1 MRNYEGRNRTVPR
14 RVSSPLGLVRIS
26 GLFCALMDAK
36 THLIVSQTTA
46 DATPART
53 AVKTALRGFT
63 TSPGLGG
70 VWLGGLDPRRGS
82 RIEGQ
87 GATWYPTSCAAV
99 LAWP

>member
-46 DATPART
+46 DATPAST
-53 AVKTALRGFT
+53 EVKNSLIGFT
-63 TSPGLGG
+63 
-70 VWLGGLDPRRGS
+70 S